1 MKPEFVPWLWII
13 YVAYVL
19 YKRYKENS
27 HLEKYEIILAIISL
41 IFVCGGHLLMI
52 YCNISETEI
61 FFVYLFFV
69 LFLLLISVVF
79 GVSFWDY

>member
-13 YVAYVL
+13 YMAYVL

-27 HLEKYEIILAIISL
+27 RLENYEIILAIISL

-52 YCNISETEI
+52 YYNLSETGI
-61 FFVYLFFV
+61 FLINLFFV
-69 LFLLLISVVF
+69 LFMILMKVVF
-79 GVSFWDY
+79 GV

>member
-1 MKPEFVPWLWII
+1 MKAEFVPWLWII

-27 HLEKYEIILAIISL
+27 YLEKYEIILAIISL

-52 YCNISETEI
+52 YYNLSETGI
-61 FFVYLFFV
+61 FLVNLFFV
-69 LFLLLISVVF
+69 LFMILMKVVF
-79 GVSFWDY
+79 GV

>member
-13 YVAYVL
+13 YVTYVL

-41 IFVCGGHLLMI
+41 IFVCGGYLLLI
-52 YCNISETEI
+52 YCNISETGT
-61 FFVYLFFV
+61 FFVNLFFV
-69 LFLLLISVVF
+69 LFMILIKVVF
-79 GVSFWDY
+79 RL

>member
-19 YKRYKENS
+19 HKRYKENS

-41 IFVCGGHLLMI
+41 IFVGGGHLLMI
-52 YCNISETEI
+52 YYNLSETGI
-61 FFVYLFFV
+61 FLVNLFFV
-69 LFLLLISVVF
+69 LFMILMKVVF
-79 GVSFWDY
+79 GV

>member
-41 IFVCGGHLLMI
+41 IFVCGGYLLMT
-52 YCNISETEI
+52 YCNISENGI
-61 FFVYLFFV
+61 FFVNLFFV
-69 LFLLLISVVF
+69 LFMILIKVVF
-79 GVSFWDY
+79 GV

>member
-19 YKRYKENS
+19 YKRHKENS
-27 HLEKYEIILAIISL
+27 HLENYEIILAIISL

-52 YCNISETEI
+52 YYNLSETGI
-61 FFVYLFFV
+61 FFVNLFFV
-69 LFLLLISVVF
+69 LFMIIIKVVF
-79 GVSFWDY
+79 GV

>member
-27 HLEKYEIILAIISL
+27 RLENYEIILAIISL
-41 IFVCGGHLLMI
+41 IFVGGGHLLMI
-52 YCNISETEI
+52 YSNLSETGI
-61 FFVYLFFV
+61 FLVNLFLV
-69 LFLLLISVVF
+69 LFMILMKVVF
-79 GVSFWDY
+79 GV

>member
-19 YKRYKENS
+19 HKRYKENS

-41 IFVCGGHLLMI
+41 IFVCGGYLLLI
-52 YCNISETEI
+52 YCNISETGT
-61 FFVYLFFV
+61 FFVNLFFV
-69 LFLLLISVVF
+69 LFMILIKVVF
-79 GVSFWDY
+79 GV

>member
-41 IFVCGGHLLMI
+41 IFVFVVYLLLI
-52 YCNISETEI
+52 YCNISETGT
-61 FFVYLFFV
+61 FFVNLFFV
-69 LFLLLISVVF
+69 LFMILIKVVF
-79 GVSFWDY
+79 GV

>member
-27 HLEKYEIILAIISL
+27 HLKKYEIILAIISL
-41 IFVCGGHLLMI
+41 IFVCGGYLLMI
-52 YCNISETEI
+52 YCNISETGI
-61 FFVYLFFV
+61 FFVNLFFV
-69 LFLLLISVVF
+69 LFMIFIKVVF
-79 GVSFWDY
+79 GV

>member
-27 HLEKYEIILAIISL
+27 RLENYEIILAIISL

-52 YCNISETEI
+52 YYNLSETGI
-61 FFVYLFFV
+61 FLINLLFV
-69 LFLLLISVVF
+69 LFMILMKVVF
-79 GVSFWDY
+79 GV

>member
-13 YVAYVL
+13 YVTYVL

-41 IFVCGGHLLMI
+41 IFVCGGYLLLI
-52 YCNISETEI
+52 YCNISETGT
-61 FFVYLFFV
+61 FFVNLFFV
-69 LFLLLISVVF
+69 LFMILIKVVF
-79 GVSFWDY
+79 GL

>member
-27 HLEKYEIILAIISL
+27 HLEKYEIILTSISL

-52 YCNISETEI
+52 YYNLSETGL
-61 FFVYLFFV
+61 FLVNLFFV
-69 LFLLLISVVF
+69 LFMVLMKVTF
-79 GVSFWDY
+79 GV

>member
-1 MKPEFVPWLWII
+1 MNPEFFPWLWII

-19 YKRYKENS
+19 YKRHKENS

-52 YCNISETEI
+52 YYNLSETGI
-61 FFVYLFFV
+61 ILINLFFV
-69 LFLLLISVVF
+69 LFMILMKVVF
-79 GVSFWDY
+79 GV

>member
-19 YKRYKENS
+19 HKRYKENS

-41 IFVCGGHLLMI
+41 IFVCGGYLLMI
-52 YCNISETEI
+52 YCNISETGI
-61 FFVYLFFV
+61 FLVNLFFV
-69 LFLLLISVVF
+69 LFMILIKVVF
-79 GVSFWDY
+79 GV

>member
-19 YKRYKENS
+19 HKRYKENS

-41 IFVCGGHLLMI
+41 IFVCGGYLLMI
-52 YCNISETEI
+52 YCNISETGI
-61 FFVYLFFV
+61 FFVNLFFV
-69 LFLLLISVVF
+69 LFMILIKVVF
-79 GVSFWDY
+79 GV

>member
-27 HLEKYEIILAIISL
+27 RLENYEIILAIISL

-52 YCNISETEI
+52 YYNLSETGI
-61 FFVYLFFV
+61 FLVNLFFV
-69 LFLLLISVVF
+69 LFMILMKVVF
-79 GVSFWDY
+79 GV

>member
-27 HLEKYEIILAIISL
+27 SY
-41 IFVCGGHLLMI
+41 
-52 YCNISETEI
+52 
-61 FFVYLFFV
+61 
-69 LFLLLISVVF
+69 SV
-79 GVSFWDY
+79 